1 MPRLVAPVVD
11 SGRLASVDQPV
22 LMGGGAALRPWRDAD
37 ADAVVDAFRDEQIER
52 WHIRRLDRA
61 EAVSW
66 IGDWRRRW
74 AAETDASWSI
84 VEPGGDEATG
94 YVAIRGISLDG
105 GYGQISYWVRPA
117 FRRRGLATL
126 AVKIAAAWAFDDVG
140 LHRIEIRHSVEN
152 AESCGVAVRAGSRT
166 RERPRLRCSMP
177 TDGTTCT
184 SMFGSPR
191 VMPLRNGSVGPRRG
205 RPEVRP

>member
-22 LMGGGAALRPWRDAD
+22 LTGGGAALRPWRDAD

-94 YVAIRGISLDG
+94 YVAIRGISYEGTAAASLLHADG
-105 GYGQISYWVRPA
+105 WHDMHVHVR
-117 FRRRGLATL
+117 
-126 AVKIAAAWAFDDVG
+126 IAARDAP
-140 LHRIEIRHSVEN
+140 
-152 AESCGVAVRAGSRT
+152 AE
-166 RERPRLRCSMP
+166 
-177 TDGTTCT
+177 
-184 SMFGSPR
+184 R
-191 VMPLRNGSVGPRRG
+191 VG
-205 RPEVRP
+205 RPPKRSIRGSTMIGSKEEQP